1 MRPDARWFLL
11 LRQFVARDLRQ
22 RWLGSLSGGLW
33 ALLQPLAM
41 LAIYA
46 VVFVEILKVRLPERV
61 GGDFVPFLV
70 VALWPWT
77 AFAEALNRAVNVF
90 PENAGLLS
98 KVALPREVLVLAP
111 VLSSFIVHGVGF
123 AAVLA
128 VLAVM
133 GKPILLGGVLQALL
147 GFLLLGAFAT
157 GLALALA
164 SLQVFVRDLGQALG
178 QFLTLWFFLTPIF
191 YAPEMLPPA
200 IARWLHANPMSGF
213 IGAIRGPLL
222 GMEGAAATSL
232 LLPALATALSLL
244 AGIWVFR
251 RLQRHLEDF
260 L

>member
-11 LRQFVARDLRQ
+11 LRQFIARDLRQ

-33 ALLQPLAM
+33 ALMQPLAM

-111 VLSSFIVHGVGF
+111 ICSSFIVHGIGF
-123 AAVLA
+123 LA
-128 VLAVM
+128 VLGVLAAL
-133 GKPILLGGVLQALL
+133 GKPILLAGLPQALL
-147 GFLLLGAFAT
+147 AFVLLAAFAT

-164 SLQVFVRDLGQALG
+164 SLQVFVRDLAQALG
-178 QFLTLWFFLTPIF
+178 QFLTLWFFLSPVF
-191 YAPEMLPPA
+191 YAPEMLPES
-200 IARWLHANPMSGF
+200 IARWLHLNPMSGF

-222 GMEGAAATSL
+222 GMDGSAATSL
-232 LLPALATALSLL
+232 LAPALAAALSLGV
-244 AGIWVFR
+244 GIWVFR

>member
-1 MRPDARWFLL
+1 MRPDARWFQL
-11 LRQFVARDLRQ
+11 LRQFTLRDLRQ

-46 VVFVEILKVRLPERV
+46 LVFVEILKVRLPERV
-61 GGDFVPFLV
+61 GADFVPFLV
-70 VALWPWT
+70 AALWPWT
-77 AFAEALNRAVNVF
+77 AFAEALNRSVNAF

-111 VLSSFIVHGVGF
+111 VCSAFLVHGIGF
-123 AAVLA
+123 LAVLA
-128 VLAVM
+128 VLA
-133 GKPILLGGVLQALL
+133 LLGKSLHAAGLPQAALGFALL
-147 GFLLLGAFAT
+147 ALFAT

-178 QFLTLWFFLTPIF
+178 QFLTLWFFLSPVF

-200 IARWLHANPMSGF
+200 IAQWFALNPMSGF
-213 IGAIRGPLL
+213 LGAIRAPLL
-222 GMEGAAATSL
+222 GMPDAGFAAL
-232 LLPALATALSLL
+232 LVPALCAAVALA